1 MSDFAKGLLLGVG
14 IMIGCGTFIATTSK
28 ETSKDRYV
36 AVKNGGLMLDKW
48 EGKMYIM
55 NPKSDDGYWN
65 LIYEI
70 KSTENE

>member
-14 IMIGCGTFIATTSK
+14 IIIGCGTFIATTSK

-36 AVKNGGLMLDKW
+36 AITDGSLMLDKW
-48 EGKMYIM
+48 DGKLYMVDR
-55 NPKSDDGYWN
+55 KSEDGYWK

-70 KSTENE
+70 KSTESE

>member
-36 AVKNGGLMLDKW
+36 AVKNGSLMLDKW

-55 NPKSDDGYWN
+55 DPKSDDGYWK